1 MALRSL
7 EWLEEPISPYIAGDL
22 RVKPASEAWE
32 RRQYYALRQ
41 AVFSEEQRL
50 LAQDRD
56 ERDFRA
62 IPIVALTHCCGE
74 ADRVVG
80 AVRIYE
86 QEPRLWYGGRLCVEP
101 HYRRQGMLGK
111 ALVNEA
117 VSLALALGCDRFL
130 ATVQEQNET
139 YFHRLHWRTLERIE
153 LLGRPHVL
161 MQAELQRY
169 PFMPRHVSLRAL
181 RGARHD

>member
-1 MALRSL
+1 MALRNP
-7 EWLEEPISPYIAGDL
+7 EWLEEQVGPYIAGDL

-41 AVFSEEQRL
+41 AVFAEEQHL
-50 LAQDRD
+50 LVQDRD

-62 IPIVALTHCCGE
+62 IPIVALAHSCGE

-86 QEPRLWYGGRLCVEP
+86 QEPGVWYGGRLCVEP
-101 HYRRQGMLGK
+101 VYRRQGMLGK

-117 VSLALALGCDRFL
+117 VSLALDIGCQRFL
-130 ATVQEQNET
+130 ATVQAQNER
-139 YFHRLHWRTLERIE
+139 YFHGLHWRTLEGIS

-161 MQAELQRY
+161 MQAELGNY
-169 PFMPRHVSLRAL
+169 PFMQRRASLRTL
-181 RGARHD
+181 RGGCHD